1 MRARYRAEAHERVHD
16 GQMILLDKGDDFFR
30 RSGRDDAAADDGHGF
45 LRPDNFVGRLCRAD
59 QEVSIR
65 LSVMLGLHALRRV
78 VDIHLEEIARH
89 IDEHRAGTTMT
100 RERECLAHRRH
111 ELVGLLDLE
120 VVLRD
125 RHRDVEDVRLLE
137 RIAPQ
142 ERCVDLPRDGDDRD
156 RVHEGRREPRD
167 EIRRARARRRDAD
180 ADLARCTRVAVGR
193 MRGILLMCHE
203 DFPDVRVLIE
213 CVVKRQDHAARI
225 TENRVDSLLLETE
238 SDCLCSLHL
247 PSSFCQRDSL
257 CGKRQMR
264 SQMTFVI
271 SSVLAFLKP
280 SFQRSGVR

>member
-16 GQMILLDKGDDFFR
+16 GQVILLDKSDDFFR
-30 RSGRDDAAADDGHGF
+30 RPGGDDAAADDGHGF
-45 LRPDNFVGRLCRAD
+45 LRPDNLVGRLCRAD

-89 IDEHRAGTTMT
+89 IDEHGAGTTMA

-111 ELVGLLDLE
+111 ELVGFLDLE
-120 VVLRD
+120 VVFRD

-137 RIAPQ
+137 CIAPQ

-167 EIRRARARRRDAD
+167 EIRRTGARCRDAD

>member
-1 MRARYRAEAHERVHD
+1 
-16 GQMILLDKGDDFFR
+16 MILLDKGDDFFR

-45 LRPDNFVGRLCRAD
+45 LGPDDLVGRFCRAD
-59 QEVSIR
+59 QEVGIWPPM
-65 LSVMLGLHALRRV
+65 MLGLHALRRV
-78 VDIHLEEIARH
+78 VDVHLEEIARH
-89 IDEHRAGTTMT
+89 VDEHGAGTAVA
-100 RERECLAHRRH
+100 REREGLAHRRH

-125 RHRDVEDVRLLE
+125 GHRDVEDVRLLE

-142 ERCVDLPRDGDDRD
+142 ERCVDLPCDGDDRD
-156 RVHEGRREPRD
+156 RVHEGRRKARD

-180 ADLARCTRVAVGR
+180 ADLARCARVAIGR